1 MSHNPVTCEGI
12 IAIAYVEKMLQTGFS
27 SFPVMNSAGNMIGI
41 IPKNFLIVLVENH
54 HWVDVSKLD
63 NQQRNKL
70 PKMFRRSSSDLSGE
84 MGPAAYRHDE
94 WFNEEPLRDDQK
106 SPAASNS
113 NSILNKTQS
122 SNQ

>member
-63 NQQRNKL
+63 N
-70 PKMFRRSSSDLSGE
+70 
-84 MGPAAYRHDE
+84 
-94 WFNEEPLRDDQK
+94 
-106 SPAASNS
+106 
-113 NSILNKTQS
+113 
-122 SNQ
+122 